1 MLSNEIIEINM
12 TINNETG
19 KPEITEKILNKGE
32 IITLK
37 EYIDNPECIDT
48 LKLPILKKNLKHYK
62 NRLIVPSSYSP
73 SEKKVARQV
82 IRGFH
87 DFALV
92 GNKKVILS
100 RLKTHFEQERL
111 AIQIQKIVRKTFVK
125 ISMQLVGPAM
135 KNRKLCTNDTDFYTF
150 EPLEEIPYDNFFS
163 YKDEH
168 NFIYG
173 FELSSL
179 VEYIKNK
186 RRGNKHLTNPY
197 TRGSFADIL
206 PNIYRLIR
214 INNIIFKKNLF
225 VKKTETKT
233 KTKTY
238 PHPRMISN
246 SYQSRSLLLGVE
258 YQYNHS
264 SMLEFVRSTRA
275 KSIVERTR
283 ALFMEIDQ
291 LGNYSNHE
299 WFDNLERRCY
309 LRYFKILKDIWC
321 YRAQIPINIKI
332 KICPLW
338 DPFIMLST
346 DDLADLT
353 MEQLKARCLCVME
366 DMIYTGVDTEFKTLG
381 AFHVLS
387 VLTVV
392 SRDARLNMPWLYESL
407 M

>member
-1 MLSNEIIEINM
+1 MLSNEIIEVNM

-19 KPEITEKILNKGE
+19 KPEITENILNKSD
-32 IITLK
+32 IVTLK
-37 EYIDNPECIDT
+37 EYLENPRCIDT

-62 NRLIVPSSYSP
+62 KGLIIPCSYS
-73 SEKKVARQV
+73 SAEKRTAKQV
-82 IRGFH
+82 IKGFH

-92 GNKKVILS
+92 GNKKIILS

-111 AIQIQKIVRKTFVK
+111 AIQIQKIVRKIFVK
-125 ISMQLVGPAM
+125 RSMELVGPAI

-186 RRGNKHLTNPY
+186 RRGNKHLLNPY
-197 TRGSFADIL
+197 TRGSFSNIL
-206 PNIYRLIR
+206 PNIHRLIR
-214 INNIIFKKNLF
+214 INNIIFNKNMF
-225 VKKTETKT
+225 VKKTEAKQ
-233 KTKTY
+233 KVY
-238 PHPRMISN
+238 PPPRIISN

-258 YQYNHS
+258 YDYNHS
-264 SMLEFVRSTRA
+264 SMLEFVRATRA
-275 KSIVERTR
+275 KSIEERSR

-291 LGNYSNHE
+291 LGNYSNYE
-299 WFDNLERRCY
+299 WFDNLERRSY
-309 LRYFKILKDIWC
+309 LRYFRILKDIWC

-346 DDLADLT
+346 DDLVDLT
-353 MEQLKARCLCVME
+353 IDQLKSRCLCVME
-366 DMIYTGVDTEFKTLG
+366 DMVYTGVDVEFKTLG

>member
-1 MLSNEIIEINM
+1 MLSNEIIEVNM

-19 KPEITEKILNKGE
+19 KPEITENILNKSD

-37 EYIDNPECIDT
+37 EYLENPRCIEA

-62 NRLIVPSSYSP
+62 KGLIIPCSYSAA
-73 SEKKVARQV
+73 EKRTAKQV
-82 IRGFH
+82 IKGFH

-100 RLKTHFEQERL
+100 RLKDHFEQERL
-111 AIQIQKIVRKTFVK
+111 AIQIQKIVRKIFVK
-125 ISMQLVGPAM
+125 RSMELVGPAI

-186 RRGNKHLTNPY
+186 RRGNKHLSNPY
-197 TRGSFADIL
+197 TRGSFSNIL
-206 PNIYRLIR
+206 PNIHRLIR
-214 INNIIFKKNLF
+214 INNIIFNKNMF
-225 VKKTETKT
+225 VKKTEAKQ
-233 KTKTY
+233 KVY
-238 PHPRMISN
+238 PPPRIISN

-258 YQYNHS
+258 YDYNHS
-264 SMLEFVRSTRA
+264 SMLEFVRATRA
-275 KSIVERTR
+275 KSIEERSR

-291 LGNYSNHE
+291 LGNYSNYE
-299 WFDNLERRCY
+299 WFDNLERRSY
-309 LRYFKILKDIWC
+309 LRYFRILKDIWC

-346 DDLADLT
+346 DDLVDLT
-353 MEQLKARCLCVME
+353 IDQLKSRCLCVME
-366 DMIYTGVDTEFKTLG
+366 DMVYTGVDIEFKTLG